1 MERRE
6 LIQWLVATAGL
17 QSLKALDPADL
28 LALGR
33 DVHRGAPVR
42 RTLSAVDVAA
52 ERILPGAAA
61 ANVGAFIDKMLTD
74 WHTPEERERFLAGLK
89 ELDARGNFV
98 DRSEADHSRGSS
110 TSRCTAIA
118 RPRWACGR
126 SSCTRCRGGT
136 TGAHPYDRF

>member
-52 ERILPGAAA
+52 ERILPGAAE
-61 ANVGAFIDKMLTD
+61 ANVGAFIDKMLAD
-74 WHTPEERERFLAGLK
+74 WHTPAERERFLAGLAD
-89 ELDARGNFV
+89 LDSRCRARSGGARDFV
-98 DRSEADHSRGSS
+98 DCDEADQ
-110 TSRCTAIA
+110 TAVLTA
-118 RPRWACGR
+118 LDDEAFAA
-126 SSCTRCRGGT
+126 GT
-136 TGAHPYDRF
+136 NDHWFA